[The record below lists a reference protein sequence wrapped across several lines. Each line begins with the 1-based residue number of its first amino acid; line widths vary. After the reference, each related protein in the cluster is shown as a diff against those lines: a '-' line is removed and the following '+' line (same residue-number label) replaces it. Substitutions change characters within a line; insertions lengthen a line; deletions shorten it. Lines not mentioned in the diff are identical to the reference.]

1 MQVRLSQ
8 LAELTQGVLTGD
20 PNLTIEKASPLHAAD
35 ATSITFA
42 ERPDRLDWNA
52 ATKARA
58 AVVPLGAARP
68 PDDVATIQVA
78 DVKAAFEKIV
88 VLFRPPRPR
97 WLQGVSERA
106 VVSPTAKIGK
116 NVAIGPNAVVGD
128 DVEIGDGA
136 TIHAGVVLQPGVK
149 IGENTTLFPNVVVY
163 EDCVI
168 GKNCLLHAN
177 CVVGAY
183 GFGYDSSTGVHKL
196 AAQFGAVVVEDNVD
210 VGACAT
216 IDRGAYD
223 STVIGEGT
231 KIDNHVMIA
240 HNCQIGK
247 RNMIC
252 ASVGVAGS
260 VTTGDYVVMAG
271 RVGVRDHIRIGDGAA
286 LGAMAGV
293 MGDVPAGARIVGI
306 PATPEKEQMRKQ
318 VAFAKLP
325 DALKQLKALQK
336 EVETLKARLDA
347 SNDAD
352 RR

>member
-1 MQVRLSQ
+1 MQARLSQ

-20 PNLTIEKASPLHAAD
+20 PNQPIAKAAPLHTAD

-52 ATKARA
+52 VTQARA
-58 AVVPLGAARP
+58 VVVPFGTEP
-68 PDDVATIQVA
+68 PTPEVATIQVA
-78 DVKAAFEKIV
+78 DVKEAFEKIV
-88 VLFRPPRPR
+88 VFFRPPRPR

-106 VVSPTAKIGK
+106 VVSPTAKIGP
-116 NVAIGPNAVVGD
+116 NVAIGPNAVVGA
-128 DVEIGDGA
+128 DVEIGAGA
-136 TIHAGVVLQPGVK
+136 TIHPGVVLQPGVK
-149 IGENTTLFPNVVVY
+149 IGENSTLFPNVVVY
-163 EDCVI
+163 EDCVV

-183 GFGYDSSTGVHKL
+183 GFGYDSSTGVHAL
-196 AAQFGAVVVEDNVD
+196 AAQFGNVVIEDNVEI
-210 VGACAT
+210 GACAT
-216 IDRGAYD
+216 VDRGAYD

-240 HNCQIGK
+240 HNCKIGK

-252 ASVGVAGS
+252 ASVGIAGS

-271 RVGVRDHIRIGDGAA
+271 RVGLRDHIRIGDGAA

-293 MGDVPAGARIVGI
+293 MGDVPAGARVVGI

-336 EVETLKARLDA
+336 EVETLKARLEATDSA
-347 SNDAD
+347 E
-352 RR
+352 